1 MKKSKVSKSK
11 AGTYFIK
18 GRGIPK
24 GCRLCLIGAKTV
36 LFINGLCQNPN
47 HCYWYCPISN
57 ERKGKDF
64 TFANEIKIN
73 SREEII
79 DEINIMNA
87 KGMSITG
94 GDPLFDNNF
103 EKTLGFIKYVKMRKG
118 KKFHIHLYTNGLNF
132 SEEIAL
138 KLAKVGLDEIRF
150 NPPREKWNVIQS
162 ALNKGM
168 IVGAEVP
175 VIPNKKY
182 LKELEEFI
190 IYLDRIGVDFVNLNE
205 FEFSFPNSHNLKER
219 GFKLNK
225 GSIAS
230 VENSNEMA
238 LELLRKIYNNVS
250 LQIHF
255 CPIRT
260 KDFWQLKE
268 RYLRRAKS
276 IKMPYEDVSEE
287 GLLLYAQIEGN
298 VKTLIEFKDFL
309 LNEIRIPQ
317 KYVYF
322 DKKHIK
328 MPLAFALEKEFIELL
343 EKRKLKGFVV
353 EITPFRE
360 DDYCQITEKT
370 PIKVFKQELIIDGD
384 QEG

>member
-1 MKKSKVSKSK
+1 MKKAKISKSE
-11 AGTYFIK
+11 AETYFIK

-24 GCRLCLIGAKTV
+24 GCQLCLIGAKTV
-36 LFINGLCQNPN
+36 LFINGLCQNPK

-64 TFANEIKIN
+64 TYANEIKIK
-73 SREEII
+73 SMEELI

-103 EKTLGFIKYVKMRKG
+103 EKTLDFIRYVKMKKG

-132 SEEIAL
+132 SEEIAI
-138 KLAKVGLDEIRF
+138 KLAEAGLDEIRF
-150 NPPREKWNVIQS
+150 NPPKEKWNVIQS

-182 LKELEEFI
+182 IKELEEFI
-190 IYLDRIGVDFVNLNE
+190 VYLDRIGVEFVNLNE
-205 FEFSFPNSHNLKER
+205 FEFCFPNSHNLKER
-219 GFKLNK
+219 GFKLKK

-230 VENSNEMA
+230 VENSYEMA
-238 LELLRKIYNNVS
+238 LELLRKIHNKVS

-255 CPIRT
+255 CPIRA
-260 KDFWQLKE
+260 KDYWQLKE
-268 RYLRRAKS
+268 RYLKRAKS
-276 IKMPYEDVSEE
+276 IKMPYEDISEE

-298 VKTLIEFKDFL
+298 VKPLKEFKDFL

-322 DKKHIK
+322 DKKQIRL
-328 MPLAFALEKEFIELL
+328 PLVFALEEKFIGLL
-343 EKRKLKGFVV
+343 EEHELKGFIV

-370 PIKVFKQELIIDGD
+370 PIKVFKQEMSIDGD

>member
-1 MKKSKVSKSK
+1 MKKSKISKSK
-11 AGTYFIK
+11 AETYFIK

-24 GCRLCLIGAKTV
+24 GCQLCLIGAKTV
-36 LFINGLCQNPN
+36 LFINGLCQNPK

-64 TFANEIKIN
+64 TYANEIKIK
-73 SREEII
+73 SREELI

-94 GDPLFDNNF
+94 GDPLFDPNF
-103 EKTLGFIKYVKMRKG
+103 KKTLDFIKYVKMRKG

-132 SEEIAL
+132 SEEIAI
-138 KLAKVGLDEIRF
+138 KLAEAGLDEIRF
-150 NPPREKWNVIQS
+150 NPPKEKWNVIQS

-182 LKELEEFI
+182 MKELEEFI
-190 IYLDRIGVDFVNLNE
+190 IYLNRIGAEFINLNE
-205 FEFSFPNSHNLKER
+205 FEFCFPNSLNLKER
-219 GFKLNK
+219 GFKLKK

-230 VENSNEMA
+230 VENSYEMA
-238 LELLRKIYNNVS
+238 MELLRKIYNKVS

-255 CPIRT
+255 CPTRA
-260 KDFWQLKE
+260 KDYWQLKE

-370 PIKVFKQELIIDGD
+370 PIKVFKQEMSVDAD
-384 QEG
+384 

>member
-1 MKKSKVSKSK
+1 MKKSKISKSK
-11 AGTYFIK
+11 AETYFIK

-36 LFINGLCQNPN
+36 LFINGLCQNPK

-64 TFANEIKIN
+64 TYANEIKIK
-73 SREEII
+73 SREELI

-103 EKTLGFIKYVKMRKG
+103 EKTLEFIKYVKMRKG

-132 SEEIAL
+132 SEEIAI
-138 KLAKVGLDEIRF
+138 KLAEAGLDEIRF
-150 NPPREKWNVIQS
+150 NPPKEKWNVIQS

-182 LKELEEFI
+182 MKELEEFI
-190 IYLDRIGVDFVNLNE
+190 IYLDRIGAEFVNLNE
-205 FEFSFPNSHNLKER
+205 FEFSFPNSQYLKER
-219 GFKLNK
+219 GFKLKK

-230 VENSNEMA
+230 VENSKERA
-238 LELLRKIYNNVS
+238 LELLQKIYNKVS

-255 CPIRT
+255 CPIRA
-260 KDFWQLKE
+260 KDYWQLKE

-298 VKTLIEFKDFL
+298 VEVLKEFKDYL

-328 MPLAFALEKEFIELL
+328 MPLAFVLEEKFIGLL
-343 EKRKLKGFVV
+343 EERELKGFIV

-370 PIKVFKQELIIDGD
+370 PIKVFKEEMSIDED
-384 QEG
+384 

>member
-1 MKKSKVSKSK
+1 MKKLKVSKSK
-11 AGTYFIK
+11 AETYFIK

-24 GCRLCLIGAKTV
+24 GCQLCLIGAKTV
-36 LFINGLCQNPN
+36 LFINGLCQNPK

-64 TFANEIKIN
+64 TFANEIKIK
-73 SREEII
+73 SREELI
-79 DEINIMNA
+79 DEINTMNA

-103 EKTLGFIKYVKMRKG
+103 EKTLDFIKYVKMRKG

-132 SEEIAL
+132 SEKIAI
-138 KLAKVGLDEIRF
+138 KLAEAGLDEIRF
-150 NPPREKWNVIQS
+150 NPPKEKWNVIQS

-168 IVGAEVP
+168 NVGAEVP

-182 LKELEEFI
+182 LNELEEFI

-205 FEFSFPNSHNLKER
+205 FEFCFPNSHNLKER
-219 GFKLNK
+219 GFKLKK

-238 LELLRKIYNNVS
+238 LELLRKIYNKVS
-250 LQIHF
+250 LQIHV
-255 CPIRT
+255 CPIRA
-260 KDFWQLKE
+260 KDYWQLKG

-276 IKMPYEDVSEE
+276 IKKPYEDVSEE

-298 VKTLIEFKDFL
+298 VEALKELEDFL

-360 DDYCQITEKT
+360 EDYCQITEKT
-370 PIKVFKQELIIDGD
+370 PIKVFKQEMSTDGD
-384 QEG
+384 REG